1 MKVSNKTKP
10 NNDDDQSEQ
19 KRKLISFGLQIAA
32 ASYEGSLFGWDTE
45 EEKGKNIF
53 PPPHPF
59 SQNLKVSWLY

>member
-19 KRKLISFGLQIAA
+19 KIRKLSSFGLQIAA

-53 PPPHPF
+53 PHSHPPIF
-59 SQNLKVSWLY
+59 NS